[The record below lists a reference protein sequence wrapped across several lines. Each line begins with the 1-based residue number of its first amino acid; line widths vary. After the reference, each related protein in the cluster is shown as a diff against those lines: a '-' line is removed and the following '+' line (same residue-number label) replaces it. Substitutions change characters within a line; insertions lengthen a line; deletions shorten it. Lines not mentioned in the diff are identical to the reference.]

1 MDQFYSL
8 LQKAL
13 KNKVMCAILL
23 IGKKYNK
30 MFENTKEVIMKKF
43 YALLSFLIMIVF
55 VFGCE
60 FNLFE
65 ASVETNYKNIKDPAT
80 RLNYAEQVLLG
91 GNADDIS
98 TILDLLKADFEKD
111 LFGTENDELWIRA
124 NRIIGNA
131 YVTSSGV
138 EDIVTNVVTGL
149 IATASS
155 SETPEDITT
164 IIADIDGSGTVDEGD
179 LALLADMLE
188 NMAEGAEYLNAAA
201 QASPEDLDLQLE
213 NIIANLTAAI
223 ITVMNMEGD
232 ITAKMD
238 AFSNYLETGNSG
250 GWYFSEVEGNIQNAA
265 YSVNNILDNATPGSP
280 TYEIASALNEFL
292 YYFTNP

>member
-1 MDQFYSL
+1 
-8 LQKAL
+8 
-13 KNKVMCAILL
+13 
-23 IGKKYNK
+23 
-30 MFENTKEVIMKKF
+30 MKKF

-98 TILDLLKADFEKD
+98 TILGLLKADFEKD
-111 LFGTENDELWIRA
+111 FFGTAGDLWIRA
-124 NRIIGNA
+124 SRIIGNA

-138 EDIVTNVVTGL
+138 ENIVTNVVTGL
-149 IATASS
+149 IAAASS
-155 SETPEDITT
+155 GENSDDITN

-188 NMAEGAEYLNAAA
+188 NMAEGAEYLDAAA

-213 NIIANLTAAI
+213 NIIANLTAAVI
-223 ITVMNMEGD
+223 IVMNMEGD